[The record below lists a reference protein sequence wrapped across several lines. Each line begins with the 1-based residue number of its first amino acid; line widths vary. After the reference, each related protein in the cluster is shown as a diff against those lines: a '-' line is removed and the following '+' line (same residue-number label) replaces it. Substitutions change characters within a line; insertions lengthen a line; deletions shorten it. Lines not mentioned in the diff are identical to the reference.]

1 MYRKLTLVVVF
12 SAIVIGALCVSSPP
26 LQGSAHHR
34 LLPASP
40 ITAIRLHAKTL
51 PPVVAPV
58 VSTTTTSTTTTTTLP
73 APVAPPTTAP
83 APPPMPTPAV
93 SGGMGGWTKVAVC
106 EEGGWGHNGFS
117 ASYIGDL
124 GISRVN
130 WYNLC
135 ADNCT
140 DLSPANQI
148 AVASRIQTTPPD
160 QNGCAAW

>member
-1 MYRKLTLVVVF
+1 MFRKLTLVVVF
-12 SAIVIGALCVSSPP
+12 SAIVIGALCVGSLSF
-26 LQGSAHHR
+26 QGSAHHR
-34 LLPASP
+34 LLPVSP
-40 ITAIRLHAKTL
+40 LTAIRLPVKTL

-58 VSTTTTSTTTTTTLP
+58 ESTTTTTTSLP

-93 SGGMGGWTKVAVC
+93 SGDMGGWTKVAVC
-106 EEGGWGHNGFS
+106 EEGGWGRNGFNT
-117 ASYIGDL
+117 SYIGDL

-148 AVASRIQTTPPD
+148 AVATRIQSTPPD